1 MAFSFDPFD
10 FAVHADPYP
19 FYRALRDEHP
29 VYWSEGARCFVLS
42 RHADVIAALND
53 VPRFSNTGG
62 NVIDDSRAKL
72 GRTVGS
78 MDPPRHTAMRALVN
92 DAFNRRQVARE
103 RAFIDATVERLTAS
117 LPAEFD
123 LVREVTSPLAGAV
136 MAHLLGVEG
145 ADLAEF
151 KRLIDISMYRDPATR
166 ARTPEGEAAQ
176 AELLAITARQVE
188 RRRAAPGEDMISAL
202 LGMELEPESVV
213 WMARAVFGAGF
224 ESTSSFLANGALALM
239 RHPEQALLLAA
250 EPARLPDAIEEIL
263 RYETPAQRFARALT
277 ADATMHGVTMPAGAK
292 VLVMYGSANRD
303 ERAFDAP
310 ERFDITRKPAR
321 HLGFGLGPHF
331 CAGAALARMVGQ
343 VFFAAMAPRLARCVP
358 LPGPLAWAHSP
369 TFRSLTSL
377 RVHQTQAL

>member
-19 FYRALRDEHP
+19 FYRVLRDDHP
-29 VYWSEGARCFVLS
+29 VYWSDGARCFVLS
-42 RHADVIAALND
+42 RQADVIAALND
-53 VPRFSNTGG
+53 VPRFSNSGG
-62 NVIDDSRAKL
+62 NVIDDSKAKL

-92 DAFNRRQVARE
+92 DAFNRRQVTRE
-103 RAFIDATVERLTAS
+103 RAFIETTVERLTAP

-123 LVREVTSPLAGAV
+123 LVRDVTSPLAGAV

-151 KRLIDISMYRDPATR
+151 KRLIDVSMYRDPVTR

-176 AELLAITARQVE
+176 GELLAITARQVE
-188 RRRAAPGEDMISAL
+188 RRRTAPGEDMISAL
-202 LGMELEPESVV
+202 LAMDLEPDSVV

-239 RHPEQALLLAA
+239 RHPDQARLLAD

-263 RYETPAQRFARALT
+263 RYETPAQRFARTLT
-277 ADATMHGVTMPAGAK
+277 ADATIHGVTMPAGAK

-303 ERAFDAP
+303 ERTFDTP
-310 ERFDITRKPAR
+310 ERFDITRRPGR

-343 VFFAAMAPRLARCVP
+343 VFFAAMAGRLAEFSP

-377 RVHQTQAL
+377 RVARV